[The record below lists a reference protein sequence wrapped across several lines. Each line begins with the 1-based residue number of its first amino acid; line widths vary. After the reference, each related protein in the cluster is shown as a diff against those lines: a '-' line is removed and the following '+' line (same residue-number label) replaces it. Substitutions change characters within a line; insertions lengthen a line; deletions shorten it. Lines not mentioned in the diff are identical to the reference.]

1 MKFYLLLILL
11 FSCADIFIP
20 DDNSYKSVYL
30 DGNAWIEIQDQN
42 DCENGLRVIDDSF
55 LIEIY
60 FSGGD
65 NPTNDAGTL
74 FSFVGRDGENFTDSN
89 CNQSWNDAEEFSDTN
104 ENDVWDSYCLD
115 SGSNDW
121 NENYSTENDCQSNG
135 HTWTEEE
142 FIDCNESQNI
152 CEGDGEWNDSM
163 GNGQCDQNEEFFD
176 ENGNGQWDIGGE
188 FENNEFIVLAVTDD
202 PSLSNILS
210 FYINNEREEIEI
222 NGADFTDSNE
232 FHLLQ
237 IFSDANGIYFYLD
250 NIEVYSK
257 QDNIMIQGASFMIG
271 ALANESLVENLWHGH
286 IDEIRLWRSILTD
299 DIRAMHYENSEKLIT
314 TMQDTEICNL
324 IGLWTFNYNTPSSN
338 IYDEKCN
345 QINNLHENIC
355 DYESCDLLLLD
366 GVLYTLSGEEVDYSE
381 NEF

>member
-1 MKFYLLLILL
+1 MKFYLLLIIL
-11 FSCADIFIP
+11 FSCADVFIP

-30 DGNAWIEIQDQN
+30 DGNAWIEIQDQY

-89 CNQSWNDAEEFSDTN
+89 CNQN
-104 ENDVWDSYCLD
+104 WD
-115 SGSNDW
+115 G
-121 NENYSTENDCQSNG
+121 
-135 HTWTEEE
+135 EEE
-142 FIDCNESQNI
+142 FTDSNGNGVWDFVLDQDGDGI
-152 CEGDGEWNDSM
+152 CEPEDGDECEEFVDLDDDGVYDYA
-163 GNGQCDQNEEFFD
+163 EEFFD
-176 ENGNGQWDIGGE
+176 INENNQWNLGGE
-188 FENNEFIVLAVTDD
+188 FEDNEFIVLAVTDD
-202 PSLSNILS
+202 PSHSNILS
-210 FYINNEREEIEI
+210 FYVNNERKEIEI

-237 IFSDANGIYFYLD
+237 IFSDGNEIYFYLD

-271 ALANESLVENLWHGH
+271 AFANESLVENLWHGH
-286 IDEIRLWRSILTD
+286 IDEIRLWRSSLTD
-299 DIRAMHYENSEKLIT
+299 NIREMHYENSEKLIT

-324 IGLWTFNYNTPSSN
+324 IGLWTFNYNTPSLN

-355 DYESCDLLLLD
+355 GYESCDLLLLD
-366 GVLYTLSGEEVDYSE
+366 GVLYTLSGEEVDYSK